1 MVNFES
7 NLKYSMFM
15 KRDRKTGQSGRTCG
29 CWGLGQARQL
39 LKLMRTIVEMDNKL

>member
-7 NLKYSMFM
+7 NSKYSMSM
-15 KRDRKTGQSGRTCG
+15 KRDRKTGQSVKTCG

-39 LKLMRTIVEMDNKL
+39 LKRMRVNVEMDKP